1 MAATIK
7 ELIKSK
13 YAENAATTQYTVA
26 SGRALLDSFTATN
39 TSGSNATLTVYI
51 VPSGGSSG
59 ASNAVI
65 SARTIAPGECYTC
78 PEMVG
83 KGLEV
88 GSYIATLA
96 GAASAIVI
104 HSSGREVV

>member
-1 MAATIK
+1 MAVTIK

-13 YAENAATTQYTVA
+13 QAENTATAQYTVT
-26 SGRALLDSFTATN
+26 SGRTVVDSFTATN
-39 TSGSNATLTVYI
+39 TTGSNAILTVYL

-59 ASNAVI
+59 ATNAI
-65 SARTIAPGECYTC
+65 IYARTIVPGECYTC

-83 KGLEV
+83 KGLEL

-96 GAASAIVI
+96 SASAAITI
-104 HSSGREVV
+104 HASGREVV